1 MSPDE
6 RPIENLIDD
15 YTSRRIDR
23 RGFLQRAFALGLSAG
38 AAGSILAACG
48 GDEAPEAAPPPPAT
62 EGETPPATTAAEE
75 PAATT
80 AAEEPPAAP
89 QGGTLRF
96 RIRSDILTLDPAF
109 APGSSEEET
118 ASGIYEGLLAY
129 KPGTWELANQLAE
142 TFEPSADGLQFTFKL
157 KEGIPFHKG
166 YGEVT
171 AEDVKFSFER
181 VAGLTKPNIESPYS
195 GDWVA
200 LQEVRVDGT
209 YEGTIILK
217 EQFAPLT
224 RTTLPAYYGG
234 SILSKKAVTE
244 LGEEYALNPVGTG
257 PYEFVE
263 WQPKQRVLL
272 KRFAEWGG
280 ASSEF
285 VTPQWDELEAIPI
298 DEDAAADIALET
310 GELDFGEIALASVE
324 RFEENDDFTVGKYVT
339 FDYSWIGMNLRDPAL
354 QDVNVRQA
362 LRYAID
368 VPAII
373 DGRLRRALGPGN
385 GTDSALDGHRLLGRR
400 PGLRARRREGPGVHG
415 AGRRGLSRSDPDDR
429 AGRAGDQGSKRDR
442 PGKPRRDRHQPRDR
456 GSRLVGVF
464 RSLERR
470 GPAQPSAVLHQLRLG
485 ARSLVVDRVVHQRS
499 VRPVELDVLVRAG
512 STTGSTSRG
521 SWSRTPRGETRST
534 SRCSSSGTRPST
546 PSGSPGRHAISPC
559 ARESRPRSDRTDG
572 PCPGQRTRSRRGR
585 AAATEGRSRR

>member
-1 MSPDE
+1 MTRRRVVMSPDE

-23 RGFLQRAFALGLSAG
+23 RGFLQRAFALGLSAS

-62 EGETPPATTAAEE
+62 EGETTPATTAAEE

-129 KPGTWELANQLAE
+129 KPGTWDLANQLAE

-181 VAGLTKPNIESPYS
+181 VAGLTKPKIESPYS

-200 LQEVRVDGT
+200 LQEVRVDGK

-224 RTTLPAYYGG
+224 RTTIPAYYGG

-263 WQPKQRVLL
+263 WEPKQRVLL

-285 VTPQWDELEAIPI
+285 ASPQWDELEAVPI
-298 DEDAAADIALET
+298 DEDATADIALES
-310 GELDFGEIALASVE
+310 GDLDFGEIALASVD
-324 RFEENDDFTVGKYVT
+324 RFEENDDFTVGKYIT

-368 VPAII
+368 VPSII
-373 DGRLRRALGPGN
+373 EAAFEGRWDQATGLIPPSMDIGYWEDAPVYERDVAKAQEFMAQAGLDSLDLRLTIEQGGQGTKEVSEIVQANLAEIGINVEVEGLDSSAYFDLSNVEALRNRQLFYINYVSAPDPSWSTVWFITDQIDQWNWMYWSEPAYDRLHEQGLVEQDPERRNEIYIEMQQLWDEAVHTVWVAWPTRYFAVRQGIEATIRPDGRTVPWA
-385 GTDSALDGHRLLGRR
+385 T
-400 PGLRARRREGPGVHG
+400 
-415 AGRRGLSRSDPDDR
+415 
-429 AGRAGDQGSKRDR
+429 
-442 PGKPRRDRHQPRDR
+442 
-456 GSRLVGVF
+456 
-464 RSLERR
+464 
-470 GPAQPSAVLHQLRLG
+470 
-485 ARSLVVDRVVHQRS
+485 RS
-499 VRPVELDVLVRAG
+499 V
-512 STTGSTSRG
+512 
-521 SWSRTPRGETRST
+521 
-534 SRCSSSGTRPST
+534 
-546 PSGSPGRHAISPC
+546 
-559 ARESRPRSDRTDG
+559 
-572 PCPGQRTRSRRGR
+572 
-585 AAATEGRSRR
+585 